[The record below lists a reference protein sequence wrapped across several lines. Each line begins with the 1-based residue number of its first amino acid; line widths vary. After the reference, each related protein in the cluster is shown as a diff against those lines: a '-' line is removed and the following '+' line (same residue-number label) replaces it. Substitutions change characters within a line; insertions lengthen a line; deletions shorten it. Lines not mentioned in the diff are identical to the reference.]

1 MPTDGLQAAP
11 KVLPIRGADVSMTA
25 EIEERGAVFR
35 ADGTEHELFGLL
47 AGSGVN
53 WIRLRLWVDPRDES
67 GEPYM
72 GGTNDLATTI
82 ALARRAKAAGQRL
95 LLDLHYSDFWTDPK
109 KQSMP
114 KAWRGL
120 KGAEL
125 EARVHDWTAEV
136 LAAMAAADVA
146 PDMVQVGNEITNGML
161 WPEGRTPTFD
171 WESRQ
176 WTGDDDAAYDRL
188 AGLLAAGTAAVR
200 EAGSARVCI
209 HLDFGGSNTLYRRW
223 FDKLTA
229 RGLDFD
235 VIGLSY
241 YPYWHSTLADL
252 RGNLNDIAARYGR
265 DVLVVETAYAWTG
278 DHPEGHDQVFSLPLA
293 EGCGYEVS
301 PAGQAAFLRDLYAA
315 VGAVP
320 DGRGLGIVYWEPAWL
335 PVAGTTWASR
345 AGMEYG
351 DDVVDDAG
359 NSWANQAL
367 FDFDGN
373 ALPSLRALGGA

>member
-1 MPTDGLQAAP
+1 M
-11 KVLPIRGADVSMTA
+11 LPMRGADVSMTA

-35 ADGTEHELFGLL
+35 ADGTERDLFGLL
-47 AGSGVN
+47 ADSGVN

-72 GGTNDLATTI
+72 GGTNDLETTI
-82 ALARRAKAAGQRL
+82 ALARRAKAAGQHL

-109 KQSMP
+109 KQSTP

-120 KGAEL
+120 TGADL

-136 LAAMAAADVA
+136 LAALDAAGAA
-146 PDMVQVGNEITNGML
+146 PDMVQIGNETTNGML
-161 WPEGRTPTFD
+161 WPEGKTPKFD
-171 WESRQ
+171 DRERRF
-176 WTGDDDAAYDRL
+176 TGEDPAAWDRL
-188 AGLLAAGTAAVR
+188 AGLLRAGASAVR
-200 EAGSARVCI
+200 EAGDAKTVL
-209 HLDFGGSNTLYRRW
+209 HLDFGGANELYRGW
-223 FDKLTA
+223 FDEITT
-229 RGLDFD
+229 RGVDFD

-241 YPYWHSTLADL
+241 YPYWHGTLKDL
-252 RGNLNDIAARYGR
+252 GDNMSDLASRYGKE
-265 DVLVVETAYAWTG
+265 LAVVETAYAWTG
-278 DHPEGHDQVFSLPLA
+278 EEPEGHFQVFKLPMA
-293 EGCGYEVS
+293 ETGGYEAS
-301 PAGQAAFLRDLYAA
+301 PAGQAAFLRDLYAVVA
-315 VGAVP
+315 GVP
-320 DGRGLGIVYWEPAWL
+320 GGLGIVYWEPAWL

-351 DDVVDDAG
+351 DDVVDEAG